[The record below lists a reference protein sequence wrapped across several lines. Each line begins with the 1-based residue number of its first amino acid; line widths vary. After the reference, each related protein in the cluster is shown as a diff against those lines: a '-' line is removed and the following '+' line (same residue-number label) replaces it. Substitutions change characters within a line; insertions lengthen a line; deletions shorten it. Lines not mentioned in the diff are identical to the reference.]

1 MEIVQFLSLLASYSA
16 YVILFLPDSRT
27 PTLVISPPGSAS
39 TSPRTKTWKNMCESG
54 PVIRQAPNRL
64 VFNTVAALHDIY
76 LSPGTTK
83 GEAYRSSQLQAKY
96 PSMINAIDRDQHR
109 RKRKYIGQA
118 LNDRSMRNFEPVMG
132 EQIDIFLNLL
142 LASARAGE
150 TVNMTERCR
159 RLGLDI
165 IGLLSFGYP
174 FATQTRESFR
184 FLPGVI
190 DAMSWR
196 ISLYMQFPLLRALEY
211 PLLLLAKKQVTK
223 FGDTI
228 SSVIKMRTTQPKDAH
243 NDLYSMVADHIGK
256 DQQGLYRGELWP
268 EAILFIIAGI
278 SSPPT
283 PPAPWLSRTH
293 IYTHPLSLSIV
304 HYVIAQKAHSL
315 TQTMGLSGGTTT
327 ATAMTALFFY
337 LAQNPEAGARLKA
350 EIRSTFSSAEEIRSG
365 PELMTNCKYLR
376 ACIDEALRMTPPTLT
391 IPWRQRET
399 GRDEPF
405 VVDGHVIPPGT
416 QVGVSLYSLLHH
428 PEYFPNPF
436 MFSPERWLDDDDD
449 DDGNDG
455 ESGPRINMHK
465 AFAPFLIGDR
475 ACAGRSM
482 AYLELS
488 LALAHAV
495 WFFDWEFAPSPA
507 GDVGRGETGRTDGRG
522 RRDEFQ
528 VDDIFVSAHDG
539 PNLVFAAREEFCG
552 ELEKTRK

>member
-1 MEIVQFLSLLASYSA
+1 
-16 YVILFLPDSRT
+16 
-27 PTLVISPPGSAS
+27 
-39 TSPRTKTWKNMCESG
+39 
-54 PVIRQAPNRL
+54 
-64 VFNTVAALHDIY
+64 
-76 LSPGTTK
+76 
-83 GEAYRSSQLQAKY
+83 
-96 PSMINAIDRDQHR
+96 MINAIDRDQHR

-118 LNDRSMRNFEPVMG
+118 LNERSMRNFEPVMG

-150 TVNMTERCR
+150 AVNMTERCR

-165 IGLLSFGYP
+165 IGLLAFGYP
-174 FATQTRESFR
+174 FATQTGESFR

-211 PLLLLAKKQVTK
+211 PLLLLARKQVTK
-223 FGDTI
+223 FGNTI
-228 SSVIKMRTTQPKDAH
+228 SSMIKTRTTQPKDAH
-243 NDLYSMVADHIGK
+243 HDLYSMVADHIGK

-268 EAILFIIAGI
+268 EAILFIIAG
-278 SSPPT
+278 
-283 PPAPWLSRTH
+283 
-293 IYTHPLSLSIV
+293 
-304 HYVIAQKAHSL
+304 
-315 TQTMGLSGGTTT
+315 GTTT

-337 LAQNPEAGARLKA
+337 LAQNPETSARLKA
-350 EIRSTFSSAEEIRSG
+350 EIRSTFSSVEEIRSG
-365 PELMTNCKYLR
+365 PELMTSCKYLR
-376 ACIDEALRMTPPTLT
+376 ACIDETLRMTPPTLT
-391 IPWRQRET
+391 IPWRQREA

-428 PEYFPNPF
+428 PEYFPDPF

-449 DDGNDG
+449 GDDG
-455 ESGPRINMHK
+455 ETGPRANMHR

-488 LALAHAV
+488 LALARAV
-495 WFFDWEFAPSPA
+495 WLFDWEFAPGPA

-528 VDDIFVSAHDG
+528 VDDIFVSAHNG
-539 PNLVFAAREEFCG
+539 PYLVFAAREDFCR
-552 ELEKTRK
+552 ELEKTKK

>member
-1 MEIVQFLSLLASYSA
+1 
-16 YVILFLPDSRT
+16 
-27 PTLVISPPGSAS
+27 
-39 TSPRTKTWKNMCESG
+39 
-54 PVIRQAPNRL
+54 
-64 VFNTVAALHDIY
+64 
-76 LSPGTTK
+76 
-83 GEAYRSSQLQAKY
+83 
-96 PSMINAIDRDQHR
+96 MINAIDRDQHR

-283 PPAPWLSRTH
+283 PRPPGFLAHT
-293 IYTHPLSLSIV
+293 YTHTLSLSQLCTTSSLRK
-304 HYVIAQKAHSL
+304 HTHLLKPWDYQGAQ
-315 TQTMGLSGGTTT
+315 
-327 ATAMTALFFY
+327 
-337 LAQNPEAGARLKA
+337 
-350 EIRSTFSSAEEIRSG
+350 
-365 PELMTNCKYLR
+365 
-376 ACIDEALRMTPPTLT
+376 
-391 IPWRQRET
+391 RQ
-399 GRDEPF
+399 
-405 VVDGHVIPPGT
+405 
-416 QVGVSLYSLLHH
+416 
-428 PEYFPNPF
+428 
-436 MFSPERWLDDDDD
+436 
-449 DDGNDG
+449 
-455 ESGPRINMHK
+455 PR
-465 AFAPFLIGDR
+465 R
-475 ACAGRSM
+475 
-482 AYLELS
+482 
-488 LALAHAV
+488 
-495 WFFDWEFAPSPA
+495 
-507 GDVGRGETGRTDGRG
+507 
-522 RRDEFQ
+522 
-528 VDDIFVSAHDG
+528 
-539 PNLVFAAREEFCG
+539 
-552 ELEKTRK
+552 

>member
-1 MEIVQFLSLLASYSA
+1 METIQILSLLASYSV
-16 YVILFLPDSRT
+16 YIILS
-27 PTLVISPPGSAS
+27 LVLVTQVYHQLFDPLRRYPGPFIARF
-39 TSPRTKTWKNMCESG
+39 TNGYAGYFALRKRLHLTTHQNLEKYG

-76 LSPGTTK
+76 LSPGITK

-96 PSMINAIDRDQHR
+96 PSMINAIDKDQHR
-109 RKRKYIGQA
+109 RKRKYIGPA
-118 LNDRSMRNFEPVMG
+118 LSERSMRNFEPVME

-174 FATQTRESFR
+174 FATQTGDSFG

-190 DAMSWR
+190 AAMSWR

-211 PLLLLAKKQVTK
+211 PLLWLAKKQATR

-228 SSVIKMRTTQPKDAH
+228 SSVIKTRTAQPKDAH
-243 NDLYSMVADHIGK
+243 HDLYSMVADHIGK
-256 DQQGLYRGELWP
+256 GQQSLYRGELWP
-268 EAILFIIAGI
+268 EAILFIIAG
-278 SSPPT
+278 
-283 PPAPWLSRTH
+283 
-293 IYTHPLSLSIV
+293 
-304 HYVIAQKAHSL
+304 
-315 TQTMGLSGGTTT
+315 GTTT
-327 ATAMTALFFY
+327 ATAMTSLFFY
-337 LAQNPEAGARLKA
+337 LAQNPLAGSRLKA
-350 EIRSTFSSAEEIRSG
+350 EIRSTFSSASEIRSG
-365 PELMTNCKYLR
+365 PELMTRCKYLR

-391 IPWRQRET
+391 IPWRQQPET
-399 GRDEPF
+399 GRSNEPF

-428 PEYFPNPF
+428 PEYFPDPF
-436 MFSPERWLDDDDD
+436 VFSPERWLVDDNDGG
-449 DDGNDG
+449 DDGG
-455 ESGPRINMHK
+455 ESSSGANANKYR

-488 LALAHAV
+488 LALARAI
-495 WFFDWEFAPSPA
+495 WFFDWEFAPGPA

-528 VDDIFVSAHDG
+528 VEDIFVSAYDG
-539 PNLVFAAREEFCG
+539 PNLIFTAREEVCE
-552 ELEKTRK
+552 ELEKMRK